1 MQCSDFRNCNEI
13 CKRTYCIISIPA
25 TSSFRNKQWLKIM
38 RLECSDTSPV
48 SRLHNLTNIQT
59 SSRTA
64 NWAYISC
71 RAWESST
78 VNNDLLQRLAKSLSR
93 HRFMWLAWRQPE
105 VCDTFRSDPFKQL
118 IKADHGIDRVE
129 LWVLQNSV
137 LLITQSLAPQSIH
150 GKFLVSRNLLL
161 ILCRHGG
168 RVQQGFTKSWLK
180 DRDLE
185 SPIDLR

>member
-1 MQCSDFRNCNEI
+1 MQCSDFRYCNEI
-13 CKRTYCIISIPA
+13 CKRTYCIISIHA

-71 RAWESST
+71 RVWESST

-137 LLITQSLAPQSIH
+137 LLIPKVWHLNPAM
-150 GKFLVSRNLLL
+150 
-161 ILCRHGG
+161 
-168 RVQQGFTKSWLK
+168 
-180 DRDLE
+180 E
-185 SPIDLR
+185 SS